1 MAQITDFPAR
11 GRITS
16 VQDGKITFQPTATNY
31 ELHLA
36 VPAGFSAEVGT
47 LVDGLIRVN
56 ARKVYS
62 VPSGGNFVSPIFGP
76 PKTIQGRVKFVS
88 DREVVVQAGVPIV
101 AELPGDV
108 SAIDLNSGGIA
119 VGTLVNVVAFPSAK
133 FELLGAAVGK

>member
-1 MAQITDFPAR
+1 
-11 GRITS
+11 
-16 VQDGKITFQPTATNY
+16 
-31 ELHLA
+31 LA
-36 VPAGFSAEVGT
+36 VPAGFSAGVGA

-62 VPSGGNFVSPIFGP
+62 VPSGGNFVSPLFGP
-76 PKTIQGRVKFVS
+76 PKTIQGRVKFAS
-88 DREVVVQAGVPIV
+88 DREVVGQAGVPIV

-119 VGTLVNVVAFPSAK
+119 VGTLANVVAFPSAK